1 MISLSLSI
9 SLISIILLVLLY
21 KENKFI
27 LKVISKID
35 SEFAKEY
42 AMLSLAVCI
51 IPMINLVYIIIIG
64 LIIIL
69 RHLYKAE

>member
-9 SLISIILLVLLY
+9 SLISLFLLILLY
-21 KENKFI
+21 TNNKLI

-42 AMLSLAVCI
+42 VMLSLAVCI